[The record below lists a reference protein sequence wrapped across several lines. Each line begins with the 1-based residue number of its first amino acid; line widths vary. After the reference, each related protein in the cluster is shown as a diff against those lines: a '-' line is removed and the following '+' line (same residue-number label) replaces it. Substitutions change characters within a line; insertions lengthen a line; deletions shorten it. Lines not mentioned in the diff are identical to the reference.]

1 MTRGVL
7 YMRKKLW
14 RVWAWGLSAVTAG
27 TAAASQLSLTAMAAD
42 NNQDYRRKVV
52 GIAGIIQNVSTE
64 LDTPVTRAQFAHMLV
79 QASGYRDYLPSV
91 SKVSVRRCAEGILLR
106 IQHPDCG
113 RGKLDDRISGRKF

>member
-52 GIAGIIQNVSTE
+52 GIASDVE
-64 LDTPVTRAQFAHMLV
+64 LD
-79 QASGYRDYLPSV
+79 G
-91 SKVSVRRCAEGILLR
+91 
-106 IQHPDCG
+106 
-113 RGKLDDRISGRKF
+113 LDLER

>member
-1 MTRGVL
+1 
-7 YMRKKLW
+7 MRKKLW

-64 LDTPVTRAQFAHMLV
+64 LDTGTIFLLSARSLCTQMCRRNIPTHP
-79 QASGYRDYLPSV
+79 ASG
-91 SKVSVRRCAEGILLR
+91 LR
-106 IQHPDCG
+106 Q
-113 RGKLDDRISGRKF
+113 RKTG